1 MSHTPCHCTRQQC
14 TAEAVGTFMLVLV
27 GTGAIMLNTLM
38 HGAITTAGIGLA
50 FGGIV
55 TLTLAFQKKLSFR
68 QAGCYILYQIT
79 GALLAS
85 VTLLLLFGNVSSL
98 GASLPAGPAWQSLV
112 LEFFLSLILMLVI
125 IYCISNKNISLWTT
139 AILIGTTVGLE
150 ATFAGPL
157 CGASMNPARSFAP
170 ALVSGNL
177 THHWLYWVGPIGGML
192 TAIPLWRWLGKR

>member
-1 MSHTPCHCTRQQC
+1 
-14 TAEAVGTFMLVLV
+14 MLVLV

-50 FGGIV
+50 FGGIVTLMVLALGPISGAHINPAV